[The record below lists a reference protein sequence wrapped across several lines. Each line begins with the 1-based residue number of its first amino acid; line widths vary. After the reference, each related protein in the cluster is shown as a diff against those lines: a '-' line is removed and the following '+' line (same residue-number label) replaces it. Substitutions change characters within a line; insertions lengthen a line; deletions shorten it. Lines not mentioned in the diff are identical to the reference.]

1 MGIWRHRVTAA
12 DVEELRLPVF
22 AALLRSKKTGRT
34 LRAGQ
39 ARIPTP
45 EGLKPIPIIV
55 QPNAPLRSEGE
66 YDPTDEEVHLNATLI
81 LDRGNNYLITIDHEL
96 DHARTYAFSKS
107 WQAFADYDVS
117 KVGDTPRL
125 SGTLRLQRAIRRTL
139 ERRGLIPYPFP
150 PTIDTLDARA
160 KYITRRLV
168 RSGDLE
174 DAFARLRI
182 EEEQKRPVVY
192 ELLLIP
198 GLIDILERG
207 LGKRA
212 RYFRDP
218 GELHAFANTI
228 YLEVVYAINEGRC
241 APKYEGSCIGDL
253 ILNHS
258 PSYEM
263 IAPHISDEERR
274 YLARE
279 VGKTVAKMLQLR
291 MV

>member
-34 LRAGQ
+34 VRAGQ

-45 EGLKPIPIIV
+45 EGLKPIPILV
-55 QPNAPLRSEGE
+55 QPNEPKNNEGE
-66 YDPTDEEVHLNATLI
+66 YDPTDEEVRLNAALI
-81 LDRGNNYLITIDHEL
+81 LDRGSNYLVTIDHEL
-96 DHARTYAFSKS
+96 DHARTYAFRKS
-107 WQAFADYDVS
+107 WKAYVAYEES
-117 KVGDTPRL
+117 EKGSTRTL
-125 SGTLRLQRAIRRTL
+125 SNTLRLQRSIRRVL
-139 ERRGLIPYPFP
+139 ERRGLVPYPFP
-150 PTIDTLDARA
+150 PSVNTLDARA
-160 KYITRRLV
+160 KFIAKRLV

-174 DAFARLRI
+174 TVFARLDI
-182 EEEQKRPVVY
+182 VEDQKRPLVY
-192 ELLLIP
+192 EMLLIR

-207 LGKRA
+207 LGKRE

-228 YLEVVYAINEGRC
+228 YLEVVLAIAEGRC
-241 APKYEGSCIGDL
+241 APKYEGACIGDL
-253 ILNHS
+253 ILKRS

-263 IAPHISDEERR
+263 IAPHISEEERQ
-274 YLARE
+274 YLVRE
-279 VGKTVAKMLQLR
+279 VGKTVAKMLQIR